1 MSLEWAVISKLLP
14 FESVFLQWMAIL
26 SGQLA
31 ARRYLSKV
39 GWIFEG
45 NVRRGRGQGAFLGS
59 MCIQCTETAKWERRL
74 KTSGAVGALR
84 RGKMYHLPGLARSP
98 RLHFKPKMQFFSN
111 LFHFYMVIFPFF
123 CSS

>member
-45 NVRRGRGQGAFLGS
+45 NVRRGRGQGGGTGGIFRFDVHSVYRNG
-59 MCIQCTETAKWERRL
+59 K
-74 KTSGAVGALR
+74 VGAT
-84 RGKMYHLPGLARSP
+84 P
-98 RLHFKPKMQFFSN
+98 
-111 LFHFYMVIFPFF
+111 
-123 CSS
+123 